1 MKDKISIIVPCFN
14 EEACIDEFYRKTQQ
28 VAEEMRMK
36 EGADYELLFVDDGS
50 CDGTLDCLRKIS
62 QADSRC
68 RFISFSR
75 NFGKEA
81 AMYAAVKNGE
91 YDCCGGKRKGREG
104 DGKLRAFLS
113 RGFYK
118 ICEALTGLN
127 TNDGEGDFRMMN
139 RQVMDA
145 ILSLHERGRYTKGI
159 FSFVGF
165 RTKWIEFENVERKTG
180 ESKWNLRA
188 LLRYAA
194 DGILAFSTAPLR
206 LAGALAALLAAAAA
220 AALIC
225 TALTGSPRGIET
237 ALILGCGTLQMLVL
251 YIFGLYF
258 AHAYKEIKA
267 RPVYI
272 VRERG

>member
-1 MKDKISIIVPCFN
+1 MNFFSLTTEAVTEHLTAFAKSPKRIHAADLFPFRVISEKKPRCMRGLTKRREILQCLW
-14 EEACIDEFYRKTQQ
+14 TQIYSTRLRFFQ
-28 VAEEMRMK
+28 RCMR
-36 EGADYELLFVDDGS
+36 
-50 CDGTLDCLRKIS
+50 
-62 QADSRC
+62 
-68 RFISFSR
+68 
-75 NFGKEA
+75 
-81 AMYAAVKNGE
+81 NGE

>member
-1 MKDKISIIVPCFN
+1 MYAGLN
-14 EEACIDEFYRKTQQ
+14 EATGNFAVFMD
-28 VAEEMRMK
+28 
-36 EGADYELLFVDDGS
+36 ADLQHPPALLP
-50 CDGTLDCLRKIS
+50 K
-62 QADSRC
+62 
-68 RFISFSR
+68 
-75 NFGKEA
+75 
-81 AMYAAVKNGE
+81 MYAAVKNGE
-91 YDCCGGKRKGREG
+91 WDCCGGKRKGREG

-113 RGFYK
+113 RSFYK
-118 ICEALTGLN
+118 ICEALTGHN

-165 RTKWIEFENVERKTG
+165 RTKWIEFMNVERKAG

-188 LLRYAA
+188 LLGYAT
-194 DGILAFSTAPLR
+194 DGILAFSTMPLR
-206 LAGALAALLAAAAA
+206 LAGALSALLALGTASALVR
-220 AALIC
+220 AAL
-225 TALTGSPRGIET
+225 AGSPQAIEV
-237 ALILGCGTLQMLVL
+237 ALILGCGALQMLVL

-272 VRERG
+272 VRERSNR

>member
-81 AMYAAVKNGE
+81 AMYAGLNEAAGNFAVFMDADLQHPPALLPKMYAAVKNGE

-180 ESKWNLRA
+180 
-188 LLRYAA
+188 
-194 DGILAFSTAPLR
+194 
-206 LAGALAALLAAAAA
+206 
-220 AALIC
+220 
-225 TALTGSPRGIET
+225 
-237 ALILGCGTLQMLVL
+237 
-251 YIFGLYF
+251 
-258 AHAYKEIKA
+258 
-267 RPVYI
+267 
-272 VRERG
+272 

>member
-1 MKDKISIIVPCFN
+1 M
-14 EEACIDEFYRKTQQ
+14 
-28 VAEEMRMK
+28 
-36 EGADYELLFVDDGS
+36 
-50 CDGTLDCLRKIS
+50 
-62 QADSRC
+62 
-68 RFISFSR
+68 
-75 NFGKEA
+75 
-81 AMYAAVKNGE
+81 
-91 YDCCGGKRKGREG
+91 